1 MVHLLSHILSE
12 DDPPFPNAPTMRIK
26 PFARIENGDVCNT
39 SVIEIFNHFGTH
51 MDAPKHFFD
60 KGLSIAELPV
70 DFFIFNKPL
79 ILDIPLDVEQL
90 LTKEMIAPFESE
102 IKKCDLLCIRSGFA
116 LKRSSDPNVYS
127 SRGPGLSASLCKYFM
142 DEFRNIKC
150 IGIDWISVTS
160 YPHLEDGILAHRY
173 LMGSF
178 HDRYITVIEELNLEK
193 VYKRGIGKVIA
204 LPLFV
209 KGSDSAPVTVIAFED
224 GTEETE

>member
-1 MVHLLSHILSE
+1 MIHLLSHILSE
-12 DDPPFPNAPTMRIK
+12 DDPPFPDSPTMRIK
-26 PFARIENGDVCNT
+26 PFARIENGDACNT

-51 MDAPKHFFD
+51 MDAPKHFFNE
-60 KGLSIAELPV
+60 GFSIAELPV
-70 DFFIFNKPL
+70 DFFIFHKPL
-79 ILDIPLDVEQL
+79 ILDIPLAAEQL

-102 IKKCDLLCIRSGFA
+102 IRKCDFLCIRSGFA
-116 LKRSSDPNVYS
+116 VKRNSDTLVYS